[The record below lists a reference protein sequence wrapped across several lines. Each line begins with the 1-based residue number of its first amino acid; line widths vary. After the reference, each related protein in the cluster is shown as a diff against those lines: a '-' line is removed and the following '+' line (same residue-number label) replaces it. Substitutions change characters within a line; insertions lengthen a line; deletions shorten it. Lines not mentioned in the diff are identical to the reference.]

1 MQTDINQTSHLI
13 KKDIIKRAYS
23 QLREFLRP
31 RVCPSLPDA
40 ELKTRQE
47 EEEEDDHRKKYLAYS
62 WDCADN
68 QASQV
73 HEIVLKYTSKGKHQK
88 EAQNCNKSISEPRSM
103 ESLLRF
109 WQTLICQSHACTAV
123 VSLYPHTMQMS
134 SGVGGMLLPFQ
145 FPRNGWKLRDFYAQ
159 HYFFFPTSR
168 PISQLEFF
176 ICLSMWKSFTIP
188 CHWGQSNTDID
199 ATSTC
204 SLQPQSCGVHYSLT
218 I

>member
-145 FPRNGWKLRDFYAQ
+145 FPRNGWKLRDFYTQ
-159 HYFFFPTSR
+159 RYFFSPPADLFLNWSFSFAFLCESLLQFLATGGNLIQILMR
-168 PISQLEFF
+168 PALVLCNHSPVEF
-176 ICLSMWKSFTIP
+176 II
-188 CHWGQSNTDID
+188 
-199 ATSTC
+199 
-204 SLQPQSCGVHYSLT
+204 V
-218 I
+218 